1 MSLKNEERESEREKR
16 KRVVILN
23 DDYLTKLLGNE
34 ILSLVWENVS

>member
-23 DDYLTKLLGNE
+23 DDYLTKY
-34 ILSLVWENVS
+34 WEMK